1 MTTPPLQRPDV
12 DWRRFA
18 DSLGGVPYSL
28 DDALIERRS
37 RDFYWFSPILKETL
51 RGVRAD
57 LIVEPRDE
65 ADVHAV
71 AAACVERRVPLTVRG
86 AGTGNYGQAMPL
98 QGGVVL
104 DMRRMTRVRRIAD
117 GALRCEAGLKLID
130 ADNAAREQGWELRLF
145 PSTKRT
151 ATIGGFIA
159 GGSSGVGA
167 IQYGYLRD
175 AGNVLGL
182 RVVTMEDAPRIL
194 ELRGADVLSAAHAY
208 GANGIITEVEIALAP
223 AVPWVDAVAVADDLM
238 SAARFGQA
246 LSEADGV
253 AKQEV
258 SVYDAAIPPYFP
270 NLDVP
275 PGKAACLLTV
285 AESSMEALGELA
297 AEHGAQIVYTK
308 RGPESGRTRPLYEFT
323 WNHTTLHAINADPS
337 ITYLQTLYPIDPT
350 LAPIAAAQREFG
362 DEVPTHLEF
371 VRWRGRIA
379 CGGLPLVRYTTPE
392 RLRELIERH
401 EALGITVFDPHT
413 HILEDGGMKA
423 VDPVQL
429 EFKRR
434 VDPHGLMNPGK
445 MRGWW
450 SEQPAPRRDTL
461 IFP

>member
-1 MTTPPLQRPDV
+1 MTTPPLQRPDI

-18 DSLGGVPYSL
+18 ERLGGVPCSL
-28 DDALIERRS
+28 DTGLIERRS

-51 RGVRAD
+51 RGARAD

-65 ADVHAV
+65 ADVLAV
-71 AAACVERRVPLTVRG
+71 AIACVERRVPLTVRG

-104 DMRRMTRVRRIAD
+104 DMRRMTRVRWLTD
-117 GALRCEAGLKLID
+117 GVLRCEAGLKLID

-182 RVVTMEDAPRIL
+182 RVVTMEDAPRVL
-194 ELRGADVLSAAHAY
+194 ELRGPDVLSAAHAY
-208 GANGIITEVEIALAP
+208 GVNGIITEVEVALAP
-223 AVPWVDAVAVADDLM
+223 AVPWVDAIVVTDDLM
-238 SAARFGQA
+238 RTARFGQA

-253 AKQEV
+253 VKQEV

-270 NLDVP
+270 NMDVP
-275 PGKAACLLTV
+275 AGKAACLLTV
-285 AESSMEALGELA
+285 AESSMEAMADIA
-297 AEHGAQIVYTK
+297 AEHGAEVVYAK

-350 LAPIAAAQREFG
+350 LAPIEAAWREFG
-362 DEVPTHLEF
+362 DEVPMHIEF
-371 VRWRGRIA
+371 VRWRGQLA
-379 CGGLPLVRYTTPE
+379 CAGLPLVRYTSPE
-392 RLRELIERH
+392 RLRALIERH
-401 EALGITVFDPHT
+401 EAMGVTVFDPHT
-413 HILEDGGMKA
+413 HILEDGGMKT

-429 EFKRR
+429 DFKRR

-450 SEQPAPRRDTL
+450 SEQPAPRRDTV